1 LLWTQYKERERESGR
16 ERERERERE
25 RTKHVFERER
35 VQNMFLREREI
46 EREFFLLKSANK
58 EQALN
63 HSIIF
68 STKLHTH

>member
-1 LLWTQYKERERESGR
+1 MRV
-16 ERERERERE
+16 RERE

-35 VQNMFLREREI
+35 AQNMFLREREREI